1 MYSWK
6 ILRLVSRNPFTAILL
21 QAPTSSPLYF
31 PTVFIHA
38 NADPSTALVILHDS
52 SDSAIDAVDFI
63 NQLLSAGITRYLLD
77 VIRYSIDFLFKSFFV
92 RSCPSDVTMFA
103 FSFYDFEFIAEK
115 AGSFSSYI
123 CNQCLF
129 L

>member
-103 FSFYDFEFIAEK
+103 FSFYDFEFMV
-115 AGSFSSYI
+115 FV
-123 CNQCLF
+123 
-129 L
+129 